1 MARRATAIVELKDA
15 GITCS
20 RDFRQ
25 WAREHHPDKGGSLEK
40 FQRMSHLMNQAFG
53 DSGGSPASPPE
64 EGRHSESSET
74 DRYSTGYSSMD
85 GHSGMKNPSSEFRS
99 GNTTPSFNLGDV
111 WDKAKKLAGRWDLPL
126 MMSMLSQVR
135 ELRFHGVALDLH
147 SNTTGRSLRLGRPR
161 CTPRRATLPSWLP
174 SEADTVCN
182 SLCNGDASLAVRLGM
197 SHKLLGCR
205 LRHEVETMVGVQ
217 GPGETLPRIMG
228 AGVNLQLPGGLRH
241 IWIHLGASP
250 KLKDSVSLAES
261 LQDLEASWIAAAR
274 TSVGPLF
281 LEAGWRS
288 KAQPWDESAWRL
300 HSNGG
305 SGFPVIGF
313 GVEAV
318 GMGNCRG
325 FSLFGWHPFRRRRSL
340 HRRKPNS
347 WQPSVDERCEKS
359 TVGLQTDLSG
369 PLHKQFAQKFLLRG
383 SRL

>member
-1 MARRATAIVELKDA
+1 VGVSLPV
-15 GITCS
+15 
-20 RDFRQ
+20 FQ
-25 WAREHHPDKGGSLEK
+25 W
-40 FQRMSHLMNQAFG
+40 QHLQAFG

-261 LQDLEASWIAAAR
+261 LQVERLPAPVLRPSPSGLK
-274 TSVGPLF
+274 T
-281 LEAGWRS
+281 RS
-288 KAQPWDESAWRL
+288 SIQQTLGLS
-300 HSNGG
+300 
-305 SGFPVIGF
+305 PVA
-313 GVEAV
+313 VNSKYEEAV
-318 GMGNCRG
+318 GDMALVVLCSPATAADTKATRLVLEMRLVSNGLECLLG
-325 FSLFGWHPFRRRRSL
+325 WISAFGVCCVWQLSMTPHAGLGGLLDSSSQDI
-340 HRRKPNS
+340 RKPS
-347 WQPSVDERCEKS
+347 CLFLPCSP
-359 TVGLQTDLSG
+359 LSMAE
-369 PLHKQFAQKFLLRG
+369 PLSAPWIPLCTAFPVSHMWR
-383 SRL
+383 